1 MSDQQQSGRQTQ
13 VYRWDIAIGVAVA
26 GTLAAVGLI
35 LLFTYLVDWIGS
47 FWSQVVY
54 FTAVFG
60 GVIALAFRSRAK
72 DEADP
77 SRLTRSGPPI
87 TPAGLPGPFVI
98 TQALGVLAIAM
109 FAVGYAVGGPRGL
122 TWAFSGMVLA
132 LVGLVGLLF
141 WVLGLR
147 ARRG

>member
-1 MSDQQQSGRQTQ
+1 MSDQRGSGQPTQ

-35 LLFTYLVDWIGS
+35 LLFTYLVDWIGAL
-47 FWSQVVY
+47 WSQVVY

-60 GVIALAFRSRAK
+60 GVIVLAFRSRAK

-77 SRLTRSGPPI
+77 GRLTRTGPLI
-87 TPAGLPGPFVI
+87 TPAGLPGPFVV

-109 FAVGYAVGGPRGL
+109 FVVGYFVSGPRGL

-141 WVLGLR
+141 WALGLR